1 MKYQLI
7 GLLSPSRP
15 VYKWRRA
22 FWGRAGARTFVLFSS
37 CQLQELACSLGGVY
51 VFVRLVSRY
60 LLHLLVFLLGC
71 ISYITAKATR
81 VDYNV

>member
-51 VFVRLVSRY
+51 VFVTLFAASAS
-60 LLHLLVFLLGC
+60 LD
-71 ISYITAKATR
+71 TR
-81 VDYNV
+81 VYLFARIQSPCRLLNQPG